1 MAYLRGVRAIVS
13 PWMNICPTQN
23 ALSAPS
29 VHTALPSRSVL
40 SAPLLFWMEARQAES
55 SHTQRGAA
63 PVSSSSPRGTAEAHQ
78 SRRSAGPSGQFNFLK
93 LQCLFFFSS
102 SFKGGEGETTSK
114 DSTLYFFKV
123 KAPQHCSWKVFLFS
137 FLLNVKSHVSR
148 SPITFRLSAY
158 VQNRHHS
165 VITSFF
171 KRNKYHICVHIFT
184 NWKDSWW
191 W

>member
-102 SFKGGEGETTSK
+102 SSFKGGKGRQPAKTAHFIFFQSK
-114 DSTLYFFKV
+114 STSTLQLKSFPF
-123 KAPQHCSWKVFLFS
+123 FLFI
-137 FLLNVKSHVSR
+137 KCE
-148 SPITFRLSAY
+148 IT
-158 VQNRHHS
+158 
-165 VITSFF
+165 
-171 KRNKYHICVHIFT
+171 C
-184 NWKDSWW
+184 
-191 W
+191 